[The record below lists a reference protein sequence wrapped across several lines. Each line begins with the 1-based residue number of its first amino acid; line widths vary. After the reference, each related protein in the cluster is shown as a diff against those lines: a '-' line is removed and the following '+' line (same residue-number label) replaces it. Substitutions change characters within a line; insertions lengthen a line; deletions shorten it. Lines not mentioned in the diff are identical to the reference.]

1 MNVNQ
6 DLLGFSRTEKVASFN
21 SSPNK
26 HMQRRGL
33 GKLTRLFSSH
43 LWREAAPLLLP
54 GDIYNTGCLG
64 GRQLAPGLTH
74 PIPPRLCC
82 NLNCQFWLFFFST
95 MSTNV
100 LENWKWKLSDLSTVH
115 TPPFLDS
122 PVATL
127 ACLFL
132 LSDADKFRINS
143 GDKRGFEE
151 SCR

>member
-1 MNVNQ
+1 MKVNQ

-21 SSPNK
+21 SSPDK
-26 HMQRRGL
+26 YMQRRGL

-43 LWREAAPLLLP
+43 LWREAAPL
-54 GDIYNTGCLG
+54 YLG
-64 GRQLAPGLTH
+64 TSTTQAAWGEGSWRLVWLIQS
-74 PIPPRLCC
+74 PPRLCC
-82 NLNCQFWLFFFST
+82 NLNCQFWIFFCST

>member
-1 MNVNQ
+1 MKVNQ

-21 SSPNK
+21 SSPDK
-26 HMQRRGL
+26 YMQRRGL

-43 LWREAAPLLLP
+43 LWREAAPLQLP

-74 PIPPRLCC
+74 PIPPQTLLQLKLSISNIFC
-82 NLNCQFWLFFFST
+82 T
-95 MSTNV
+95 ISTNG
-100 LENWKWKLSDLSTVH
+100 LENWSWKLSDPPTVH
-115 TPPFLDS
+115 TPFLDS

-127 ACLFL
+127 ACLSL
-132 LSDADKFRINS
+132 LQGADKFRINS